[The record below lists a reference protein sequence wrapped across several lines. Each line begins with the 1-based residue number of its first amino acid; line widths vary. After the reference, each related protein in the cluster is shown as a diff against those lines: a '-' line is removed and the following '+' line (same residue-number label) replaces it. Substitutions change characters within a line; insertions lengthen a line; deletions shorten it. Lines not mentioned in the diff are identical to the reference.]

1 MSLDIG
7 KDGHK
12 YEWMGPTGSG
22 AGQERSFGHDQPRLT
37 PEEIFEMICAP
48 EATDD
53 LEDIEFDDDIDEA
66 VERGLIEGWIEEE
79 AFREHNM
86 SVAHGTKLA

>member
-1 MSLDIG
+1 MSGWDQQEAQQVKKEVLDMI
-7 KDGHK
+7 
-12 YEWMGPTGSG
+12 S
-22 AGQERSFGHDQPRLT
+22 RLT

-53 LEDIEFDDDIDEA
+53 LEDIEFDEDIDEV

-79 AFREHNM
+79 AFREYNM
-86 SVAHGTKLA
+86 SGAHGTRLA